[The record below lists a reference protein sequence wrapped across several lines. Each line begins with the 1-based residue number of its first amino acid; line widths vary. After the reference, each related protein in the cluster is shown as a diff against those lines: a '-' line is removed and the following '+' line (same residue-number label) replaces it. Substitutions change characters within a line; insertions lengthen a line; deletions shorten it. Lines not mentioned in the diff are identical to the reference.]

1 MENRIDLLIT
11 IALQSDE
18 EDGDIG
24 CVIVDVTCDAANW
37 ILAEQEKCELCHE
50 GGALGDF
57 IDAYGRL
64 IGYKGAFFLE
74 AKKAIKVREQE
85 NGGK

>member
-24 CVIVDVTCDAANW
+24 CVIVGVTCDAANW
-37 ILAEQEKCELCHE
+37 ILAEQEKCELSIE
-50 GGALGDF
+50 GGAV
-57 IDAYGRL
+57 ARL
-64 IGYKGAFFLE
+64 ISAYAELLGYEDGFFVD
-74 AKKAIKVREQE
+74 AREMR
-85 NGGK
+85 GL